1 MRCLVLGGSS
11 FVGGR
16 LVERLLAE
24 GHETG
29 VLNRGRTSS
38 PRPGVTQLIADRR
51 DPATI
56 RAALSHGYWDA
67 VFDVSGY
74 IMATDA
80 ENFLALL
87 DVLDGRAGR
96 YIFVSSVMAYAP
108 SGYFPW
114 RETAPVTPDP
124 PTTYGGFKAFAE
136 QAILERFAASGFAAT
151 VARPAAIYGPQ
162 NNIYDMESAMFL
174 RLGRAL
180 PILLPHQGLVVNSF
194 GHVDDL
200 AAALL
205 VMATHPS
212 APGEIFNVSGVGVT
226 AGQYVQT
233 LAEIVGA
240 APDIRMVPDEVGEKL
255 EGPAFCRLFKA
266 RHHSLLDTSK
276 AGSLLG
282 RSAERPF
289 RQGHEETYEWF
300 LSSPLADAQVNLDD
314 PLWGKGFDLAYEAEV
329 AQRLDASR

>member
-24 GHETG
+24 GHETA
-29 VLNRGRTSS
+29 VLNRGRTGS

-87 DVLDGRAGR
+87 DLLDGRAGR
-96 YIFVSSVMAYAP
+96 YVFVSSVMAYAP

-114 RETAPVTPDP
+114 PETAPVTPDP

-136 QAILERFAASGFAAT
+136 QAMLERFAASGFARDGCSTGGDLRPGEQHLRHGIGDVPSA
-151 VARPAAIYGPQ
+151 APRAADPAAASGARR
-162 NNIYDMESAMFL
+162 ELL
-174 RLGRAL
+174 RSR
-180 PILLPHQGLVVNSF
+180 
-194 GHVDDL
+194 
-200 AAALL
+200 
-205 VMATHPS
+205 
-212 APGEIFNVSGVGVT
+212 
-226 AGQYVQT
+226 
-233 LAEIVGA
+233 
-240 APDIRMVPDEVGEKL
+240 
-255 EGPAFCRLFKA
+255 
-266 RHHSLLDTSK
+266 
-276 AGSLLG
+276 G
-282 RSAERPF
+282 RSWR
-289 RQGHEETYEWF
+289 RRCW
-300 LSSPLADAQVNLDD
+300 
-314 PLWGKGFDLAYEAEV
+314 
-329 AQRLDASR
+329 

>member
-1 MRCLVLGGSS
+1 
-11 FVGGR
+11 
-16 LVERLLAE
+16 
-24 GHETG
+24 
-29 VLNRGRTSS
+29 
-38 PRPGVTQLIADRR
+38 
-51 DPATI
+51 
-56 RAALSHGYWDA
+56 
-67 VFDVSGY
+67 
-74 IMATDA
+74 
-80 ENFLALL
+80 
-87 DVLDGRAGR
+87 
-96 YIFVSSVMAYAP
+96 
-108 SGYFPW
+108 
-114 RETAPVTPDP
+114 
-124 PTTYGGFKAFAE
+124 
-136 QAILERFAASGFAAT
+136 
-151 VARPAAIYGPQ
+151 
-162 NNIYDMESAMFL
+162 MESAMFL
-174 RLGRAL
+174 RLRRAL

-240 APDIRMVPDEVGEKL
+240 APDIRMVPDEVSEKL
-255 EGPAFCRLFKA
+255 DRPAFCRLFKA
-266 RHHSLLDTSK
+266 RHHSLIDTSK
-276 AGSLLG
+276 VGSLLG
-282 RSAERPF
+282 LAAERPF

>member
-1 MRCLVLGGSS
+1 
-11 FVGGR
+11 
-16 LVERLLAE
+16 
-24 GHETG
+24 
-29 VLNRGRTSS
+29 
-38 PRPGVTQLIADRR
+38 
-51 DPATI
+51 
-56 RAALSHGYWDA
+56 
-67 VFDVSGY
+67 
-74 IMATDA
+74 
-80 ENFLALL
+80 
-87 DVLDGRAGR
+87 
-96 YIFVSSVMAYAP
+96 MAYAP

-151 VARPAAIYGPQ
+151 VARPAAIYGPE

-174 RLGRAL
+174 RLRRGL

-205 VMATHPS
+205 VMATHPN

-255 EGPAFCRLFKA
+255 DRPAFCRLFKA
-266 RHHSLLDTSK
+266 RHHSLLDTSQ
-276 AGSLLG
+276 G
-282 RSAERPF
+282 RIAAWATGRAPVPPGT
-289 RQGHEETYEWF
+289 RG
-300 LSSPLADAQVNLDD
+300 DV
-314 PLWGKGFDLAYEAEV
+314 
-329 AQRLDASR
+329 